1 MSNIKRLVKKYLK
14 YVLDVGVIGIMMLL
28 TYRLLFKG
36 QEFSEIL
43 EDLRDADNGWLCIG
57 LVLVFC
63 FIAGESCIIHYL
75 LRMCRQPIRFYK
87 CLKYSFIGFFFSYIT
102 PSSSGGQPA
111 QMYYMKKDGVKIGFS
126 TLIMLLVTI
135 AYKSVLVIMGLV
147 LLIFNFD
154 AVSTYGDE
162 MGWLLT
168 LGFVLNVA
176 FIAGLV
182 LVVAKPNAAR
192 RMGLKAVSLLIK
204 LRVLKNKKREA
215 AIDKV
220 TRICDTYVIGS
231 KYLRENMSTVAK
243 AFVMTFLQ
251 RTCLFAVTW
260 VVYKAYGLSGVS
272 FIDILTMQVMI
283 AIAVEMLPL
292 PGAAG
297 ITEAS
302 FIVMFGEIFGDELV
316 KPAMLLS
323 RGLTFYAVLIAGGL
337 VTFVAHIRV
346 MRSDKELNIP
356 VEHR

>member
-1 MSNIKRLVKKYLK
+1 MK
-14 YVLDVGVIGIMMLL
+14 YVLDVGVIVLIMLL
-28 TYRLLFKG
+28 TYRMLFKG
-36 QEFSEIL
+36 QELSEIA
-43 EDLRDADNGWLCIG
+43 EDLRDADKGWLCIG

-75 LRMCRQPIRFYK
+75 LRMCRQPIKFYK

-126 TLIMLLVTI
+126 TLVMLLVTI
-135 AYKSVLVIMGLV
+135 AYKSVLVIMGL
-147 LLIFNFD
+147 LMLIFNFD
-154 AVSTYGDE
+154 AVSRYGDE

-168 LGFVLNVA
+168 LGFVLNCA

-182 LVVAKPNAAR
+182 FVVVKPNVAR
-192 RMGLKAVSLLIK
+192 RIGINAVGLLIK
-204 LRVLKNKKREA
+204 LRILRNKKREA

-231 KYLRENMSTVAK
+231 TYVKENIPKVVK
-243 AFVMTFLQ
+243 VFLMTFLQ

-260 VVYKAYGLSGVS
+260 VIYKAYGLSGVS
-272 FIDILTMQVMI
+272 FIDIITMQVMI
-283 AIAVEMLPL
+283 GIAVEMLPL

-297 ITEAS
+297 VTEAS
-302 FIVMFGEIFGDELV
+302 FRVMFGEIFGEALV

-323 RGLTFYAVLIAGGL
+323 RGLTFYAVLIAGGI

-346 MRSDKELNIP
+346 MRSDKALNIP
-356 VEHR
+356 IDHR